1 MTNLTSRK
9 YKVGGHVFSLV
20 LEDPWHEMEYTP
32 AVAER
37 IRIASE
43 GTMPL
48 SVPPVRAGDDVP
60 ARTLVTGRHEFPEG
74 MDSRTLDL
82 SQYAPFATDED
93 APAAFTLTLHNE
105 ETPELQALMA
115 DRDRLSLILREDD
128 MLPYYSI
135 YKDEGRLVFEF
146 EPAEGKIH
154 GTLVVSEDFRSG
166 EYFPKPG
173 VGPYSTVMQ
182 LTTSLMVMYTAV
194 FSTQSTL
201 LMHASVV
208 RHKGLANLFLGK
220 SGTGKSTHSRLWLEN
235 VEGCDQINDDNP
247 VLRFADDGSLHVY
260 GTPWSGKT
268 PCYRNTDVQ
277 VRAIVRLEQAPHN
290 RISRL
295 KGLAAYAAVLPSA
308 SSIKWD
314 RTMQE
319 GVSSTIEKIAMTVPV
334 WHLDCLPDADA
345 AFTCLKGVE
354 G

>member
-1 MTNLTSRK
+1 MTDITSRK
-9 YKVGGHVFSLV
+9 YKVGGHVFRLCMES
-20 LEDPWHEMEYTP
+20 PWHEMEYTP
-32 AVAER
+32 AVVER

-43 GTMPL
+43 GIMPL

-60 ARTLVTGRHEFPEG
+60 ARTFVTGRHELPEN

-93 APAAFTLTLHNE
+93 APAVFTLTLRNE
-105 ETPELQALMA
+105 ETPEIQALMA
-115 DRDRLSLILREDD
+115 DRDRLSLILREDN

-135 YKDEGRLVFEF
+135 YKDEGRLIFEF
-146 EPAEGKIH
+146 EPAEGRIH
-154 GTLVVSEDFRSG
+154 GTLVVSEDFQSG
-166 EYFPKPG
+166 EYFPRPG

-182 LTTSLMVMYTAV
+182 ITTSLMVMYTAV
-194 FSTQSTL
+194 SSTQSTL
-201 LMHASVV
+201 LMHSSVV

-247 VLRFADDGSLHVY
+247 VLRFMEDGTLHVF

-277 VRAIVRLEQAPHN
+277 VRAIVRLEQAPQN

-295 KGLAAYAAVLPSA
+295 KGLTAYAAVLPSA

-314 RTMQE
+314 RKMQE
-319 GVSSTIEKIAMTVPV
+319 GVSSTMEKIAMNVPV
-334 WHLDCLPDADA
+334 WHLDCLPDPDA
-345 AFTCLKGVE
+345 AFTCRDAIE